1 MWMGMQCMEYFMSIE
16 KVKKSRC
23 CFHYTAIPVTQTIK
37 DIVDLSKT
45 SRLICPYIVHRKAQ
59 TAATWYFQ
67 RDGPSLP
74 STSPQYK

>member
-1 MWMGMQCMEYFMSIE
+1 MPST
-16 KVKKSRC
+16 V
-23 CFHYTAIPVTQTIK
+23 AIPATTQTIK

-45 SRLICPYIVHRKAQ
+45 SRLICPISFIVNLNSKQ
-59 TAATWYFQ
+59 TRHFK